1 MTASPDILVCLPAAA
16 PHPVCERG
24 VGPRVRMLVCAV
36 AGMML
41 VVVQTGCTAL
51 LGSGGLQDLQD
62 MLAEP
67 DDAAVEAVY
76 AGDADAGNGIDI
88 EPEPSTEELPDMK
101 ADAATLAD
109 EALDKAIRRLDD
121 SGRLDPATQEAL
133 ESAVQDVPRQDWPVI
148 IDAFVASIESAP
160 RPKRTVLRPVDTT
173 AVEPPPAAPEPE
185 APAEPK
191 STAVNQEPDPEP
203 TVQVRVATAVLPTNI
218 APPAAEPSTPA
229 PGLAVANACLASRV
243 RGWGDVDRF
252 SESRFASGQELI
264 VYFELEHLSA
274 EPSAAGHTTRIDT
287 TLQLMA
293 ADGRLLHQWHFEPV
307 EETCPALRRDYF
319 ARYLLRIPA
328 DAPAGPCRLDLAVT
342 DTVGHCTAAATLPLE
357 VIGR

>member
-1 MTASPDILVCLPAAA
+1 MTASADIPVCLPAAA
-16 PHPVCERG
+16 PHPVCER
-24 VGPRVRMLVCAV
+24 VGGSRVRMVVCAM

-76 AGDADAGNGIDI
+76 AGDADAGSGIGI
-88 EPEPSTEELPDMK
+88 EPEPSTEELPDIK

-109 EALDKAIRRLDD
+109 EALDKAIRRLDE

-191 STAVNQEPDPEP
+191 STAV
-203 TVQVRVATAVLPTNI
+203 LPTNI
-218 APPAAEPSTPA
+218 APPAVEPSTPA
-229 PGLAVANACLASRV
+229 PRLAVANACLASRV

-319 ARYLLRIPA
+319 ARYVLRIPA
-328 DAPAGPCRLDLAVT
+328 DTPAGPCRLDLAVT

>member
-1 MTASPDILVCLPAAA
+1 
-16 PHPVCERG
+16 
-24 VGPRVRMLVCAV
+24 MLVCAM

-41 VVVQTGCTAL
+41 VVVQAGCTAL

-76 AGDADAGNGIDI
+76 AGDADAGSGIGI
-88 EPEPSTEELPDMK
+88 EPEPEPSDMK
-101 ADAATLAD
+101 ADAATIAD
-109 EALDKAIRRLDD
+109 EALEKAIRRLDD

-133 ESAVQDVPRQDWPVI
+133 ESALEDVPRPDWPVI
-148 IDAFVASIESAP
+148 IDAFVASIESTP

-173 AVEPPPAAPEPE
+173 AVEPPPAAPEPQ
-185 APAEPK
+185 APAEPT
-191 STAVNQEPDPEP
+191 SAGVAPDPQP
-203 TVQVRVATAVLPTNI
+203 TIQVRVATAALPAPV

-328 DAPAGPCRLDLAVT
+328 DTPAGPCRLDLAVT

>member
-1 MTASPDILVCLPAAA
+1 MVL
-16 PHPVCERG
+16 
-24 VGPRVRMLVCAV
+24 CAL
-36 AGMML
+36 AGLML
-41 VVVQTGCTAL
+41 VVVQAGCTAL

-67 DDAAVEAVY
+67 EGAAVEAVY
-76 AGDADAGNGIDI
+76 AGDADAGSGI
-88 EPEPSTEELPDMK
+88 EPEPSAEELPDME
-101 ADAATLAD
+101 ADAATIAD
-109 EALDKAIRRLDD
+109 EALEKAIRRLDE

-133 ESAVQDVPRQDWPVI
+133 ESALEDVARPDWPVI
-148 IDAFVASIESAP
+148 IDAFVASIESTP

-173 AVEPPPAAPEPE
+173 AVEPPSAAPEPE

-191 STAVNQEPDPEP
+191 SAAVTAEPEP
-203 TVQVRVATAVLPTNI
+203 TIQVRIATAALPTPV
-218 APPAAEPSTPA
+218 ALPAAAPSTPA

-287 TLQLMA
+287 TLQLTA

-319 ARYLLRIPA
+319 ARYVLRIPA
-328 DAPAGPCRLDLAVT
+328 DAPEGPCRLDLAVT
-342 DTVGHCTAAATLPLE
+342 DAVGHCTAAATLPLE
-357 VIGR
+357 IIGR